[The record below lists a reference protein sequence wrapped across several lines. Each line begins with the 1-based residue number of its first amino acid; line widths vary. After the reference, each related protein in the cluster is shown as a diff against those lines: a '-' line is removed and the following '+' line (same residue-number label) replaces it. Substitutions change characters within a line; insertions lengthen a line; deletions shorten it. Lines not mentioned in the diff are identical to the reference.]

1 MAKFKQNATNNQTSP
16 LLGINGDLKLT
27 LPNKNP
33 FSVNSQ
39 RDLGLMVPSKLKW
52 NKNCKRRATEAIG
65 ASFQIIRGL
74 KNQCSTF
81 TKLNAYT
88 RYVVPI
94 VTYASQAWF
103 LSKKKLRMV
112 QKRATKW
119 ILWSSKSYTEKM
131 MGLKL
136 LPFSLYIKTHDIF
149 NSHT

>member
-1 MAKFKQNATNNQTSP
+1 MQPIIKHH
-16 LLGINGDLKLT
+16 LGDLKLT
-27 LPNKNP
+27 LLNKNP
-33 FSVNSQ
+33 SSVNSQ
-39 RDLGLMVPSKLKW
+39 RDLGLMVSSKLKW

-94 VTYASQAWF
+94 VTSQAWF
-103 LSKKKLRMV
+103 LSKAKKNRMV

-119 ILWSSKSYTEKM
+119 ILWSSKIYTEKM

-136 LPFSLYIKTHDIF
+136 LPFRLYIKTHDMF
-149 NSHT
+149 NSHS